1 MILLPDPDVEE
12 HPEPDAEDVEVQV
25 AALHRGCALALEVA
39 DLPAY
44 FEFERYGL
52 ETMRRFSS
60 ARTLIAG
67 RTTLSGP
74 PLMMRV
80 VPCVSSCAR
89 NLSEVGTSRMLGST
103 LMGWPSESTWSVKVW
118 IAFLS
123 ESAESAEFAPERRF
137 L

>member
-1 MILLPDPDVEE
+1 
-12 HPEPDAEDVEVQV
+12 
-25 AALHRGCALALEVA
+25 
-39 DLPAY
+39 
-44 FEFERYGL
+44 
-52 ETMRRFSS
+52 
-60 ARTLIAG
+60 
-67 RTTLSGP
+67 
-74 PLMMRV
+74 MRV